1 VPIAD
6 TQYVFGFGL
15 MTVFVDR
22 LVRREDRVVRDRGR
36 MVLKI
41 KIVFILNIN

>member
-1 VPIAD
+1 
-6 TQYVFGFGL
+6 

-22 LVRREDRVVRDRGR
+22 LVRRKDRVVRDRGR